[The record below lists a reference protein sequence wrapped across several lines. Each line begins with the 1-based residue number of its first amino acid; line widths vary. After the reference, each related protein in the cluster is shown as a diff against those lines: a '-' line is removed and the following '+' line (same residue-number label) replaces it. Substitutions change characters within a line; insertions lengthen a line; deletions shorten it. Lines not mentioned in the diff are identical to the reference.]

1 MIVNTERTQR
11 FVIENKNLSYAN
23 IKFVTTSAST
33 MIWPIPIIKIKPQT
47 FRFTPQQNQC
57 VR

>member
-11 FVIENKNLSYAN
+11 FIIENKNRSYAN
-23 IKFVTTSAST
+23 IKFVTTSANS
-33 MIWPIPIIKIKPQT
+33 MIWPTPTSKINPQT